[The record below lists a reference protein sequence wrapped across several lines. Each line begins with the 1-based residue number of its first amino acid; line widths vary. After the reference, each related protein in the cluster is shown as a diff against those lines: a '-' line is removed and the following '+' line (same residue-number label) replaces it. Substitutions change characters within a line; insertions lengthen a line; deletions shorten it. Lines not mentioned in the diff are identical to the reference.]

1 MSSFLERLVQALFR
15 GPAEAVD
22 AADRPLVD
30 DAIEAFVET
39 VEPRV
44 RLRSGYRE
52 KLSGP
57 AARTIAHLRGLARA
71 PLGPVLLSRA
81 AWSEDPRVHAFFAA
95 ADDVP
100 DCLAR
105 SEELRRFFDEHPEC
119 DEAYALLGMRRDDR
133 QVFGPRLEGE
143 VLRHDVAQTTVGFS
157 GHRLI
162 APSPDLAQ
170 ARLEIG
176 RRVLHRLAQQVLER
190 IVAIGREAEDLQQR
204 QAMLGMRLR
213 MLQRGRDGMQ
223 ALVSDGVT
231 VEQQIRDVEQELKQ
245 ATAGYAEAKGSLATL
260 DGYIEQM
267 NAVLGQPERHVT
279 LQAQPLRLNR
289 MGVKVDPSSSEPAD
303 DLDLAELCIDEGLR
317 ATVTLVRIPRAE
329 LPPRQDWL
337 ARAERAL

>member
-1 MSSFLERLVQALFR
+1 MSSFLERLVHTLFR
-15 GPAEAVD
+15 GPAETVD
-22 AADRPLVD
+22 EADRPLVD

-52 KLSGP
+52 KLAGP
-57 AARTIAHLRGLARA
+57 AARTIAHLRDLGRV

-81 AWSEDPRVHAFFAA
+81 AWSEDPRVHAFFAT

-105 SEELRRFFDEHPEC
+105 HEELHRFLDEHPGC
-119 DEAYALLGMRRDDR
+119 DEAYALLGMQRDDR

-143 VLRHDVAQTTVGFS
+143 VLRQDVAQTTVSFS

-170 ARLEIG
+170 ARLEVG
-176 RRVLHRLAQQVLER
+176 RRILQRLAQQVLEH
-190 IVAIGREAEDLQQR
+190 IVALGREAQDLQQR

-223 ALVSDGVT
+223 ALVSDGAT

-245 ATAGYAEAKGSLATL
+245 AAAGYAEAKGSLATL

-267 NAVLGQPERHVT
+267 NTVLNHPERHVT
-279 LQAQPLRLNR
+279 LQQQWLRLNR
-289 MGVKVDPSSSEPAD
+289 MGVKVDPGSNEPAD
-303 DLDLAELCIDEGLR
+303 DLELTELCLGEGLR
-317 ATVTLVRIPRAE
+317 ATVTLVRIPRAA

-337 ARAERAL
+337 AQAERAL

>member
-105 SEELRRFFDEHPEC
+105 SEELRRFFDEHPAC
-119 DEAYALLGMRRDDR
+119 DEACALLGMRREER
-133 QVFGPRLEGE
+133 QVFAPRLEGE

-157 GHRLI
+157 GHRLV
-162 APSPDLAQ
+162 APSADLAQ
-170 ARLEIG
+170 ARLEVG
-176 RRVLHRLAQQVLER
+176 A
-190 IVAIGREAEDLQQR
+190 
-204 QAMLGMRLR
+204 
-213 MLQRGRDGMQ
+213 
-223 ALVSDGVT
+223 
-231 VEQQIRDVEQELKQ
+231 
-245 ATAGYAEAKGSLATL
+245 
-260 DGYIEQM
+260 
-267 NAVLGQPERHVT
+267 
-279 LQAQPLRLNR
+279 LRLVR
-289 MGVKVDPSSSEPAD
+289 VKA
-303 DLDLAELCIDEGLR
+303 R
-317 ATVTLVRIPRAE
+317 VRE
-329 LPPRQDWL
+329 
-337 ARAERAL
+337 